1 MISYTSFVILDS
13 ILHQTLYISQD
24 TDLGKIYLQ
33 IKLSL
38 QEKSVQNRS
47 KQIQHVG
54 RFRCERISEN
64 WCFYWRKR
72 CYIDYGYLG
81 RSDGLKYKHLNNV
94 FDSCKSR
101 ILMAHILA
109 HSDGT
114 HSLQRIHCWA
124 SDVIL
129 QFIRSAGASQKIR
142 TWRKSIF
149 FNCNL
154 FQKVKLSY
162 VLDLLH
168 VK

>member
-1 MISYTSFVILDS
+1 MKASHISRLLMISCTSFVILDS
-13 ILHQTLYISQD
+13 ILHQTLYISQN

-54 RFRCERISEN
+54 RYRCERTSEN
-64 WCFYWRKR
+64 WCFYRRKR
-72 CYIDYGYLG
+72 CFIDYGYFG
-81 RSDGLKYKHLNNV
+81 RSDGLKLKHLNNV

-129 QFIRSAGASQKIR
+129 HFIRSTGASQKIR

-149 FNCNL
+149 
-154 FQKVKLSY
+154 
-162 VLDLLH
+162 LL
-168 VK
+168 